1 MSRDWG
7 GLGLQ
12 TEGSAL
18 TAPYPGWGS
27 GRALSAQCWGRGDGL
42 RGARTSGGRAPWR
55 RLWGTSFQ
63 NRPFPPPTLNT
74 LKFSRIDTVVG
85 NHLLLPPRNVS
96 LSHLPRR
103 LRGALVTEGR
113 ERRLGGT
120 GAPPRLRSR
129 FRDEAAHAETA
140 TARVP
145 VRAPAPDGPGGR
157 ATFSPL
163 TVRPHPGLVPVVPS
177 LLRPSVQCSR
187 HLVTERC
194 ETLQKTALPLRLWP
208 SGPLL
213 AHSLFPPGALDPVL
227 LQKTRSC
234 FL

>member
-1 MSRDWG
+1 MES
-7 GLGLQ
+7 
-12 TEGSAL
+12 
-18 TAPYPGWGS
+18 
-27 GRALSAQCWGRGDGL
+27 
-42 RGARTSGGRAPWR
+42 
-55 RLWGTSFQ
+55 
-63 NRPFPPPTLNT
+63 
-74 LKFSRIDTVVG
+74 
-85 NHLLLPPRNVS
+85 
-96 LSHLPRR
+96 
-103 LRGALVTEGR
+103 
-113 ERRLGGT
+113 
-120 GAPPRLRSR
+120 GAPPGLRSR

-157 ATFSPL
+157 ATLSPL

-213 AHSLFPPGALDPVL
+213 AHSLFPPGDRGSCVVTENSFL
-227 LQKTRSC
+227 LSLK
-234 FL
+234 FMGFGK